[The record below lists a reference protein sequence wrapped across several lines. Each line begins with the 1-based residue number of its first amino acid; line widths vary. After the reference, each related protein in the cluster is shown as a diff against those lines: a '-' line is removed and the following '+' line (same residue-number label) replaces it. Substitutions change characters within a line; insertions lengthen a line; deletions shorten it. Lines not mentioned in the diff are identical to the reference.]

1 MQDVEDAPDP
11 DSNSTNTR
19 GSRDVSRASRGSR
32 DVDPDDVEAPPD
44 ANIAIE
50 AGSIGSNERDD
61 RASSAVSFSSARR
74 TTFALPEDK
83 THHCFISH
91 KKAHTVHGSEPGQVA
106 KNIHDSLELL
116 GFASW
121 FDIDALKEISKDAL
135 RDGITG
141 CVTMVVLLNDDRYL
155 EGSNGDTI
163 LWWSHLIRFLLV
175 HLVGIIVAIIYVGI
189 PFYCGTLTLKR
200 LRASGRK
207 LVCERVDQWCQLIE
221 VMRESETTCYLLGC
235 LPATPATLATTC
247 ALCLV
252 SLLPYASLL

>member
-1 MQDVEDAPDP
+1 MQSEID
-11 DSNSTNTR
+11 
-19 GSRDVSRASRGSR
+19 
-32 DVDPDDVEAPPD
+32 
-44 ANIAIE
+44 IIM
-50 AGSIGSNERDD
+50 
-61 RASSAVSFSSARR
+61 FSGLA
-74 TTFALPEDK
+74 FAACTLPL
-83 THHCFISH
+83 
-91 KKAHTVHGSEPGQVA
+91 P
-106 KNIHDSLELL
+106 L
-116 GFASW
+116 
-121 FDIDALKEISKDAL
+121 
-135 RDGITG
+135 
-141 CVTMVVLLNDDRYL
+141 VLLFGNHRYL

-221 VMRESETTCYLLGC
+221 VMRESETTYYLLGC

>member
-1 MQDVEDAPDP
+1 MKKVFVQDVEDAPDP

-50 AGSIGSNERDD
+50 AGSIGSSERDD

-83 THHCFISH
+83 
-91 KKAHTVHGSEPGQVA
+91 
-106 KNIHDSLELL
+106 
-116 GFASW
+116 
-121 FDIDALKEISKDAL
+121 
-135 RDGITG
+135 
-141 CVTMVVLLNDDRYL
+141 
-155 EGSNGDTI
+155 
-163 LWWSHLIRFLLV
+163 
-175 HLVGIIVAIIYVGI
+175 
-189 PFYCGTLTLKR
+189 
-200 LRASGRK
+200 
-207 LVCERVDQWCQLIE
+207 LIE
-221 VMRESETTCYLLGC
+221 VMRESETTYYLLGC